1 MTRMTGHEMNANI
14 RKQAK
19 ELGIPLAVL
28 QDTYRELRAYERQSR
43 EWDWAIRERAWA
55 PYAYSRDCVRFWR
68 HGLQTRYA
76 RAFGEGDRT
85 LIPRWDETA
94 DEIAMEFPELAID
107 GDPAEKLFEYVAR
120 PYEPLPSADETW
132 AQALDVCLE
141 RVADWAADAE
151 PVPF

>member
-1 MTRMTGHEMNANI
+1 MNANT
-14 RKQAK
+14 RQQAK

-28 QDTYRELRAYERQSR
+28 RDTYRELRAYERQSR
-43 EWDWAIRERAWA
+43 DWEWTIRRRVWEQ
-55 PYAYSRDCVRFWR
+55 YSYSRESNDFWR
-68 HGLQTRYA
+68 HGMHVRFA

-85 LIPRWDETA
+85 LIPRWDECA
-94 DEIAMEFPELAID
+94 DELAMEFPELAID
-107 GDPAEKLFEYVAR
+107 GNPAEKLFDLIHR
-120 PYEPLPSADETW
+120 RYEPLPSAEQTW